1 MTAPAASQAAI
12 ERALAAA
19 KAQGLQITGFSV
31 TRDGTVRIDA
41 ASLAAADPVDK
52 PAASVQ
58 PLRPRQWTR

>member
-19 KAQGLQITGFSV
+19 KAQGLQVTGFSV
-31 TRDGTVRIDA
+31 SRDGTVRVDA
-41 ASLAAADPVDK
+41 APAPDQVDK
-52 PAASVQ
+52 PAAAVQ